1 MKKYLDTIELIEAL
15 ASAFGPTGC
24 EDAVA
29 ELIEAQIDDL
39 GAEIRRDRLGNVIA
53 KMSFGEGEKKKLM
66 ISAHM
71 DEVGFIV
78 TEVTDGGYLKVTNVG
93 GITGAVLS
101 GRHVIIGDEK
111 SQINGVIAS
120 KAIHQKEKEERENA
134 PKISSLCIDIGANDA
149 DEAKKYADVGTFG
162 TFAPNFK
169 RFGKDGRL
177 LASKALDDRFGC
189 AIMIEIMRRLHKEA
203 PASLP
208 LELYFCFTTREEVGV
223 SGAQVAAQT
232 IAPDYSIVLETT
244 AIADLPDVPEATRVS
259 KVGEGGTISLM
270 DRSTIYGR
278 RIVDFALS
286 TAKEHGIAAQVKK
299 YVSGGND
306 AGHIHKSGV
315 GVKTLA
321 LSAPTR
327 YLHSPVCV
335 ASYDDY
341 KSMRELVYT
350 MIKNWNLEV

>member
-1 MKKYLDTIELIEAL
+1 MKKYLDTIELIDAL
-15 ASAFGPTGC
+15 ASTFGPTGC

-29 ELIEAQIDDL
+29 DLIVSQIDGL
-39 GAEIRRDRLGNVIA
+39 GAEVRRDRLGNVIA

-66 ISAHM
+66 LSAHM
-71 DEVGFIV
+71 DEVGFMV
-78 TEVTDGGYLKVTNVG
+78 TEVTDDGYLKVSNIG
-93 GITGAVLS
+93 GISGAVLS
-101 GRHVIIGDEK
+101 GRHVVIGDEK
-111 SQINGVIAS
+111 GQINGIIAS

-134 PKISSLCIDIGANDA
+134 PKISSLFIDIGAKDG
-149 DEAKKYADVGTFG
+149 DEAKKFATVGTFG

-169 RFGKDGRL
+169 RFGKDGSL

-189 AIMIEIMRRLHKEA
+189 AILIEVMRRLHAES
-203 PASLP
+203 PAFLP
-208 LELYFCFTTREEVGV
+208 LELYFCFTTREEIGL

-232 IAPDYSIVLETT
+232 IAPDFSIVLETT
-244 AIADLPDVPEATRVS
+244 AVADLPDVPEATRVS

-278 RIVDFALS
+278 EIVNFALD
-286 TAKEHGIAAQVKK
+286 TAKEHGIKAQVKK

-341 KSMRELVYT
+341 CSMRELVYT
-350 MIKNWNLEV
+350 MINNWRLN